1 MNKKREKNANRTRW
15 IVIGLL
21 SLVTLL
27 LIATVVYLSRSSK
40 TQKVDSKPT
49 IALVNEDSS
58 SIFNKKEYNFGKD
71 FVNLVSDD
79 SKYNWQVV
87 SRAVAD
93 RAYADK
99 SVDAVIYIPQSF
111 SHDILTLQDIN
122 PIKSQVNYKL
132 QASQSALSQN
142 ILNDKITSVLKDF
155 NQNIVKMYYASVAG
169 NISEAQ
175 NNMNDVIT
183 NQDNVLSTLSHQV
196 YGPFQSTN
204 QNYSSVI
211 ASANGLKSENSAWIA
226 SQNSFTKSTQTML
239 DSTSKTFNGQ
249 LTGLQKYFETQ
260 KQIADVNLKNGNK
273 GITNQ
278 SEDDQKV
285 YFKQF
290 DDSNTNTLNNL
301 FNFYKKDGSTES
313 GVLTNLQKQ
322 VEDYNTVITG
332 VHNDISGQI
341 DSLTVNRDHLIDLE
355 NKLYTQFFAQDN
367 PGLNNSNF
375 DKTEIASKY
384 QTEENARE
392 ALAQKLGSSFEQ
404 TDSFSS
410 TDYWNKLNQ
419 SLSEISWTADDYSDL
434 FTAMQNNGV
443 APATIDQY
451 KNDLALISLYGN
463 AVPGLQPGQAKFV
476 DAPSQNN
483 TDQTFVQ
490 QLTIKVPAG
499 KNYQLKSTT
508 PSDVQVTYDGTS
520 SSVTPT
526 TEEAKI
532 VDNGNGNLVLYNQDH
547 TVDNNG
553 TPTTVDN
560 EKEAIFTICYDI
572 TLDQITQPNE
582 PSIQFSWGINGN
594 ENNSSGTYTLYP
606 ANEISEYLGGSNF
619 GAISDLLNKIE
630 ETAHQITWIYGA
642 PNDEVSDLT
651 GKLPNPAHLDDFKNW
666 SKESI
671 FYLYGNI
678 DIDKRKDK
686 LSDKDV
692 QKYQKSGIDNIN
704 DLIQS
709 IRDLNTSIDVL
720 TKNRESLAKNLPN
733 DVFNQKIKDLED
745 WYTTTMASVDQQY
758 NSWKKNE
765 TQTLALKSWE
775 QYNADDGALYQDTA
789 ASDALYKTISE
800 LSTSTAKSADKTSK
814 SAQLIKDNGN
824 EFTQMVTTTQETK
837 TSAEKLLKNTDNL
850 LNTGNM
856 SLKDSKNYNSNFGK
870 VLANTRSQNSNKN
883 QLFDFFAQPL
893 SIKNLTSAIT
903 SVKKGMDW
911 RWPLVLIIGVL
922 LGLLGSMFSKLIS
935 NKKR

>member
-1 MNKKREKNANRTRW
+1 MNKKLEKKVKKTHW
-15 IVIGLL
+15 IIISLL
-21 SLVTLL
+21 AVVTIL
-27 LIATVVYLSRSSK
+27 LIAAVVYLSRSNK
-40 TQKVDSKPT
+40 TQKTVSKPT

-58 SIFNKKEYNFGKD
+58 STFNKKDYHFGKD
-71 FVNLVSDD
+71 FVSLVSGDT
-79 SKYNWQVV
+79 KYNWQVV
-87 SRAVAD
+87 SRSVAD

-99 SVDAVIYIPQSF
+99 SVDAVIYIPQAF

-226 SQNSFTKSTQTML
+226 SQNSFTKSTQSML

-249 LTGLQKYFETQ
+249 LTGLQQYFNTQ
-260 KQIADVNLKNGNK
+260 KKITDVNLKNGNK

-278 SEDDQKV
+278 SDDDQKV

-290 DDSNTNTLNNL
+290 DDSHTNTLNNL
-301 FNFYKKDGSTES
+301 FNFYQKDDSTES
-313 GVLTNLQKQ
+313 GVLTNLQNRVK
-322 VEDYNTVITG
+322 DYNTIITG
-332 VHNDISGQI
+332 VHDDINKQI
-341 DSLTVNRDHLIDLE
+341 DSLTTNRDHLIDLE

-375 DKTEIASKY
+375 DNAEIASKY
-384 QTEENARE
+384 QAEENAKE
-392 ALAQKLGSSFEQ
+392 ALAQKLVSSFEQ

-410 TDYWNKLNQ
+410 TDYINKLNH
-419 SLSEISWTADDYSDL
+419 SLSEIAWTANDYNAL
-434 FTAMQNNGV
+434 FTGMQNNGV
-443 APATIDQY
+443 AQTTIDQY
-451 KNDLALISLYGN
+451 KNDLALISRYGN

-483 TDQTFVQ
+483 TEQTFVQ

-499 KNYQLKSTT
+499 KNYQLNPKT
-508 PSDVQVTYDGTS
+508 PSDVQVTYDGAR
-520 SSVTPT
+520 SSVIS

-532 VDNGNGNLVLYNQDH
+532 VDNGNGSLLLYNQDH
-547 TVDNNG
+547 TVDNSG
-553 TPTTVDN
+553 TPTTVTN
-560 EKEAIFTICYDI
+560 TSEASFTIYYDI
-572 TLDQITQPNE
+572 SLGQITQPNQ
-582 PSIQFSWGINGN
+582 PTVTFTWGINGN
-594 ENNSSGTYTLYP
+594 ENSSSGTYTLYP
-606 ANEISEYLGGSNF
+606 TNEISEYLGGDQF
-619 GAISDLLNKIE
+619 GAISDLLNQID
-630 ETAHQITWIYGA
+630 ETAHQITLIYGA
-642 PNDEVSDLT
+642 PSDEVVNMI
-651 GKLPNPAHLDDFKNW
+651 GKLPNQAHLDDFKNL
-666 SKESI
+666 SKASI

-686 LSDKDV
+686 LSDEDIKN
-692 QKYQKSGIDNIN
+692 YRENGINNIN

-720 TKNRESLAKNLPN
+720 TKNREILAKNLPN

-745 WYTTTMASVDQQY
+745 WYATTMASVNKQFD
-758 NSWKKNE
+758 SWKKNGN
-765 TQTLALKSWE
+765 QTLALKAWE
-775 QYNADDGALYQDTA
+775 QYNPDDTALYQDTA

-800 LSTSTAKSADKTSK
+800 LSTSTAKSADETSK

-824 EFTQMVTTTQETK
+824 EFTQMVATTQETK
-837 TSAEKLLKNTDNL
+837 TSAEKLLKNTDEL
-850 LNTGNM
+850 LNKGNG
-856 SLKDSKNYNSNFGK
+856 SLKDSKDYNSNFGK

-893 SIKNLTSAIT
+893 SIKNLTSTIT
-903 SVKKGMDW
+903 SVKKGIDW

-922 LGLLGSMFSKLIS
+922 LGLLGSMFSKMIS
-935 NKKR
+935 DKKR